1 MSIRKG
7 KTIVATGGTSIK
19 DQNNKRTLKFWS
31 GTIEEYNS
39 LPSYDDN
46 TVYNIT
52 NDDIN
57 EAAIEIATTDSVGV
71 VKPDGET
78 IFVDEQGTLSGFK
91 FTPIAPLAFETT
103 TVEGLYNVSYDKE
116 TREATTDTYAFH
128 LGNYSGD
135 LSYITGRG
143 SIGKDGSLICE
154 NYIDFPYKFGD
165 ILVISRFSSNCKV
178 MFGYYNESNSF
189 VPVTCNHNDTSNRLV
204 TDSFRRF
211 DTDYVY
217 MPHLDTNSVTS
228 NVKCGKSERAYQLF
242 KDENETFI
250 YSYQIDG
257 ESMRKGNIQTQ
268 YNSIVSKVNVVR
280 INISDTTIIP
290 ILYSGNGTILNKFN
304 FLDEITALPIVELKE
319 SSTGTILVDNSF
331 GFSYND
337 LNNKPKVN
345 GVEIKGDI
353 NISSLNVQDA
363 LTTKGP
369 LKISKTGEWKAFNG
383 EYNESTRQ
391 FELGGAYT
399 ISQTT
404 SSTYDLTDIANY
416 ATNKTVV
423 PIAGVVMPWYK
434 NCTYVP
440 HANEL
445 TDLQQSKCFLGVW
458 DGQTFKPLFSLSTTY
473 DYNSIC
479 RPVTSIAEG
488 TSCTVGT
495 AATDYTV
502 INEITNYTDG
512 LQAWPCVF
520 MEYNNGRYSFKACR
534 STSLA
539 SRQLLLYVPTESETE
554 LLNQCNAIWM
564 IGSRTSV
571 NIGDGQASKLV
582 QGDITEQLL
591 MGKLDGTTFPAI
603 LPDNENYYTELSL
616 NIDNQTIKLNEQNQ
630 LYADIQIPEN
640 HVTNEELEAKG
651 YITLDAIQNKA
662 NKEDV
667 YTKTEL
673 DGKLAGAFHYKGNV
687 GNEQALPE
695 QAEQGDVYNVLDTG
709 ANYAYTGS
717 EWDKLSEVIDLS
729 SVYTKEECDN
739 KFTTLTEVNEQGF
752 LIQSDLSDY
761 AKSSDIP
768 TDFYTKQEVDN
779 KIGNAIISGELD
791 LSEYAKVQDV
801 NNSLE
806 LKANVSDTYNKT
818 EVDNLIG
825 NIQLP
830 EDVVTESTLESKGYV
845 TQSDIQTELDNKQ
858 DKGDYALTSAIPTK
872 VSQLT
877 NDAGYITEQ
886 IDISG
891 KADKSDTYTKQEV
904 DNKFTE
910 FNPDLSSCYT
920 KEQTDSL
927 LANKANTSDI
937 PDTSSFATTSEL
949 SNKQD
954 KLTPGTGISIQ
965 NNVITCTVQQQDL
978 SNYYTKA
985 QIDTMIGNIDN
996 ILDYILGV

>member
-78 IFVDEQGTLSGFK
+78 IFVDKEGTLSTSK
-91 FTPIAPLAFETT
+91 FTPIAPLAFKTT

-116 TREATTDTYAFH
+116 TREATTDTYSFG

-135 LSYITGRG
+135 LSYITSRAT
-143 SIGKDGSLICE
+143 IGKDGSLICE

-165 ILVISRFSSNCKV
+165 ILVISKFASNCKV

-189 VPVTCNHNDTSNRLV
+189 VPVTCTHNDTSNRLV

-211 DTDYVY
+211 DTDYIY
-217 MPHLDTNSVTS
+217 MPRLDTNSVTS
-228 NVKCGKSERAYQLF
+228 NVKCADSQRAYQLF
-242 KDENETFI
+242 KDQNETFI
-250 YSYQIDG
+250 YSYQVNTA
-257 ESMRKGNIQTQ
+257 SMQQCNIQTQ

-304 FLDEITALPIVELKE
+304 SIDEITALPIVELKE
-319 SSTGTILVDNSF
+319 SSTGTVLVDNSF
-331 GFSYND
+331 GLSYND

-345 GVEIKGDI
+345 GIEIKGDI
-353 NISSLNVQDA
+353 SISSLNVQDA
-363 LTTKGP
+363 LTAKGA
-369 LKISKTGEWKAFNG
+369 LKINKSGEWKAFNG
-383 EYNESTRQ
+383 SYNESTRQ

-399 ISQTT
+399 YSQTN

-416 ATNKTVV
+416 VTNKTVV
-423 PIAGVVMPWYK
+423 PIAGVIMPWYK

-440 HANEL
+440 YANEL
-445 TDLQQSKCFLGVW
+445 NDLQHSKCFLGVW

-473 DYNSIC
+473 DYISIC
-479 RPVTSIAEG
+479 RPVISISDG

-502 INEITNYTDG
+502 IDEITDYTGG

-520 MEYNNGRYSFKACR
+520 IKYDNGGYSFKACR
-534 STSLA
+534 STSVS
-539 SRQLLLYVPTESETE
+539 SRKLLLYVPTESETE
-554 LLNQCNAIWM
+554 LLNECNAIWM
-564 IGSRTSV
+564 IGAGTSV
-571 NIGDGQASKLV
+571 NIGDGKASKLV
-582 QGDITEQLL
+582 SGDVTEQLYK
-591 MGKLDGTTFPAI
+591 GKLDGSVFPAI

-651 YITLDAIQNKA
+651 YITLDDVQNKV

-687 GNEQALPE
+687 ENEQALPE

-752 LIQSDLSDY
+752 LIESDLSDY

-830 EDVVTESTLESKGYV
+830 EDVVTESTLESKGYL

-858 DKGDYALTSAIPTK
+858 DKGDYALASSIPTK
-872 VSQLT
+872 VSDLT

-886 IDISG
+886 VDISG
-891 KADKSDTYTKQEV
+891 KADKSDSLSGYGIKDAYTKSEV
-904 DNKFTE
+904 DAIIG
-910 FNPDLSSCYT
+910 DI
-920 KEQTDSL
+920 DS
-927 LANKANTSDI
+927 
-937 PDTSSFATTSEL
+937 
-949 SNKQD
+949 
-954 KLTPGTGISIQ
+954 
-965 NNVITCTVQQQDL
+965 
-978 SNYYTKA
+978 
-985 QIDTMIGNIDN
+985 

>member
-7 KTIVATGGTSIK
+7 KVIVATGGTSIK
-19 DQNNKRTLKFWS
+19 DQNNKRALKFWS

-39 LPSYDDN
+39 LSNYDDS
-46 TVYNIT
+46 TIYNIT

-57 EAAIEIATTDSVGV
+57 EVATKIATSDSVGV

-78 IFVDEQGTLSGFK
+78 IFVDEQGTLSTSK
-91 FTPIAPLAFETT
+91 FTPIAPLAFETI

-116 TREATTDTYAFH
+116 TREATTDKYIVSAS
-128 LGNYSGD
+128 NYSGII
-135 LSYITGRG
+135 SYITGRG
-143 SIGKDGSLICE
+143 SMNNDGSLTCE
-154 NYIDFPYKFGD
+154 NYIDFPYTFGD
-165 ILVISRFSSNCKV
+165 ILKIDRIDSYSILI
-178 MFGYYNESNSF
+178 MFGYYNDSNSF
-189 VPVTCNHNDTSNRLV
+189 VPVTWTHPDGSERVV
-204 TDSFRRF
+204 TESLRRF
-211 DTDYVY
+211 DTDYIV
-217 MPHLDTNSVTS
+217 MPYINCSSVSSTVETS
-228 NVKCGKSERAYQLF
+228 NTTRLYQLF
-242 KDENETFI
+242 KDENETFK
-250 YSYQIDG
+250 YVFK
-257 ESMRKGNIQTQ
+257 KGTSSISQGGILSE
-268 YNSIVSKVNVVR
+268 YDSIVNKVNVVR
-280 INISDTTIIP
+280 IVISNGTVVLT
-290 ILYSGNGTILNKFN
+290 LHSGNGTILNKFN
-304 FLDEITALPIVELKE
+304 SIDEITALPIVELKE

-331 GFSYND
+331 GLSYND

-383 EYNESTRQ
+383 SYNESTRQ
-391 FELGGAYT
+391 FELGGAYCT
-399 ISQTT
+399 TGSQYN
-404 SSTYDLTDIANY
+404 SWDLSKISTYAS
-416 ATNKTVV
+416 NKEVKPT
-423 PIAGVVMPWYK
+423 AGVIMPFYK
-434 NCTYVP
+434 NSTYVP
-440 HANEL
+440 YSNDNIYL
-445 TDLQQSKCFLGVW
+445 NYCTCFIGVW
-458 DGQTFKPLFSLSTTY
+458 NGETF
-473 DYNSIC
+473 
-479 RPVTSIAEG
+479 RPAYALTPTISATSIIR
-488 TSCTVGT
+488 TVDDITETVNCQLKANSGQQ
-495 AATDYTV
+495 ATISKVTGY
-502 INEITNYTDG
+502 EDG
-512 LQAWPCVF
+512 LYPYPCIF
-520 MEYNNGRYSFKACR
+520 IGYDNGAYIFKA
-534 STSLA
+534 TA
-539 SRQLLLYVPTESETE
+539 GTIGSRELRQYTPSEIDTEV
-554 LLNQCNAIWM
+554 LNECNAIWM
-564 IGSRTSV
+564 IGTENCY

-591 MGKLDGTTFPAI
+591 MGKLDGTTFPSI

-616 NIDNQTIKLNEQNQ
+616 NIDNETIKVNADGKLW
-630 LYADIQIPEN
+630 ADIQIPEN
-640 HVTNEELEAKG
+640 IVTNEELQAKG
-651 YITLDAIQNKA
+651 YITLDDVQNKVNA
-662 NKEDV
+662 EDV

-687 GNEQALPE
+687 ENEQALPE

-752 LIQSDLSDY
+752 LIESDLSDY

-768 TDFYTKQEVDN
+768 TDFYTKQEVDT

-830 EDVVTESTLESKGYV
+830 QDVVTESTLESKGYL
-845 TQSDIQTELDNKQ
+845 TQSDIQTELDSKQ

-891 KADKSDTYTKQEV
+891 KADKSDSLSGYGIKDAYTKSEV
-904 DNKFTE
+904 DA
-910 FNPDLSSCYT
+910 LIG
-920 KEQTDSL
+920 
-927 LANKANTSDI
+927 DI
-937 PDTSSFATTSEL
+937 NS
-949 SNKQD
+949 
-954 KLTPGTGISIQ
+954 
-965 NNVITCTVQQQDL
+965 
-978 SNYYTKA
+978 
-985 QIDTMIGNIDN
+985 